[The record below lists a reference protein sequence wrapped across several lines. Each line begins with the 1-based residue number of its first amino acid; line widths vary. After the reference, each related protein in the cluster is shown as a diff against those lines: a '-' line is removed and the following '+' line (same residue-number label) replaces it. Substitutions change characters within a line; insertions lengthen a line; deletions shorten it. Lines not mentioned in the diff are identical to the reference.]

1 MKFIKC
7 NKCQKLINSP
17 LIVTAGDKIYRFQES
32 QDTVNEWNHE
42 EADTKIN

>member
-7 NKCQKLINSP
+7 NKGQKLISP

-32 QDTVNEWNHE
+32 QDTVNERNHE

>member
-7 NKCQKLINSP
+7 NKGQKLINSP
-17 LIVTAGDKIYRFQES
+17 LIVTAGDKIYKFQES

-42 EADTKIN
+42 KADTKIN